1 MALVDKVKQFVQDV
15 RLEMSKVSW
24 PTRDELKGSTGVVI
38 TFSLLFAVYTFGAD
52 QILQVLVKL
61 LLTAN

>member
-1 MALVDKVKQFVQDV
+1 MALVDKVKQFVKDV

-52 QILQVLVKL
+52 QILQFLVKL
-61 LLTAN
+61 ILTAN